1 MTQKHLS
8 SPLSLAAAIQAF
20 GQDIVIAGEG
30 VEADADRHFVAK
42 RWAEARDLYATL
54 EIDGPE
60 RREKLALSM
69 LSSGQTPSASLMQ
82 AGIEEAS
89 AGGLGLHIY
98 CLAHEMRSG
107 GTTPDGLKALMEIYM
122 RAKAVEAWRETRIMM
137 IASCAFLAAR
147 PHKQLPELVE
157 LHREACADLE
167 ALESLHA
174 PSLRILPL
182 LDAYRREVED
192 QPACESIR
200 AEIRW
205 LLDQIDIASS
215 PMLAIPFQGAHV
227 LGDREIMR
235 CIIETLCSR
244 FAADQYLEP
253 TVSNAAIIYNAP
265 EILELLP
272 VELKQISLDRPEIR
286 LLLALHQKDSDAVL
300 QAADYLAEATDYE
313 PLSLASCVVEPL
325 HNYLLHGED
334 TYGFGAWS
342 TIYCWQASFADL
354 LVERLPSGHG
364 RKRHLMSVL
373 TYASNSLAPA
383 VLIESAQLFNDDPS
397 YAIYIELPTDAYEH
411 IAPPALARF
420 LVEHARQE
428 PGDELY
434 FYDEDWA
441 WDRFLPEI
449 RQTLQSIGPE
459 EREGIAAV
467 IERWGVPLRPTLS
480 QRLAGSSLPD
490 SVRNA
495 IAALET
501 SLASL
506 APAQLPYLQHC
517 ISRIAGAVPD
527 LVSPSVTSDVSVQ
540 AFNEL
545 ISPSVLTKV
554 GEDRLRKLA
563 KRYGAAGVLRGIE
576 ALMTMPGFDSKAD
589 GSIDALSRKLVELQG
604 SLQNRRAYLA
614 AVLRNRLPKLNSHWL
629 DKQVVEAMRRG
640 VDIEQMIDLAKAV
653 TSWDMWSD
661 GIEDLQ
667 PY

>member
-8 SPLSLAAAIQAF
+8 SPLSFAAAIQAL
-20 GQDIVIAGEG
+20 GQDIVITGEG
-30 VEADADRHFVAK
+30 VEAEADRLFVAR

-69 LSSGQTPSASLMQ
+69 LSSGQTPSTSLMQ
-82 AGIEEAS
+82 AGIDAAS

-98 CLAHEMRSG
+98 CLAYDMRSG
-107 GTTPDGLKALMEIYM
+107 SSTPEGLKALMAIYM
-122 RAKAVEAWRETRIMM
+122 RAKEVEASRETRIMM

-147 PHKQLPELVE
+147 PHRQSPELVE
-157 LHREACADLE
+157 LHLAACADLE

-192 QPACESIR
+192 QAACDSIR
-200 AEIRW
+200 AEIRL
-205 LLDQIDIASS
+205 LLDQIAIPTS
-215 PMLAIPFQGAHV
+215 PMLAIPFKAAHV
-227 LGDREIMR
+227 LGDHEIMR
-235 CIIETLCSR
+235 SVTETLCTR
-244 FAADQYLEP
+244 FAADTFLEP

-272 VELKQISLDRPEIR
+272 VELKQTSLDRPEIR

-300 QAADYLAEATDYE
+300 EAVDYLAEATDYE
-313 PLSLASCVVEPL
+313 PLSLAGCVVEPL

-342 TIYCWQASFADL
+342 TIYCWQANFSDL
-354 LVERLPSGHG
+354 LVERLPSGPG
-364 RKRHLMSVL
+364 RKKHLMSVL
-373 TYASNSLAPA
+373 TYASNSLTPE
-383 VLIESAQLFNDDPS
+383 VLMELAQLFNDDPS
-397 YAIYIELPTDAYEH
+397 YAIYIELPTEAYEH
-411 IAPPALARF
+411 IAPQTLARF
-420 LVEHARQE
+420 LVETARQSPDE
-428 PGDELY
+428 ELY

-441 WDRFLPEI
+441 WDRYLSEL
-449 RQTLQSIGPE
+449 RHALQSIEPE
-459 EREGIAAV
+459 ERAGIEAV
-467 IERWGVPLRPTLS
+467 IERWGVPVHPTLS
-480 QRLAGSSLPD
+480 QRLAGASLPD

-501 SLASL
+501 SLDSL

-517 ISRIAGAVPD
+517 LSRIAGAVPD
-527 LVSPSVTSDVSVQ
+527 LVSPAVTSDVSVQ
-540 AFNEL
+540 AFNDL

-614 AVLRNRLPKLNSHWL
+614 AVLRNRLPKLNTHWL

-640 VDIEQMIDLAKAV
+640 VDIEQMIDLAKVV